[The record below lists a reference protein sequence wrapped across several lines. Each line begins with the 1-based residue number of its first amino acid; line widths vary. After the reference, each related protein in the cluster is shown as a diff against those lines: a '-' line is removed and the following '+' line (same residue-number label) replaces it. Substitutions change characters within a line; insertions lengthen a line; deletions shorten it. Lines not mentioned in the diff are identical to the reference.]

1 MIDVAFILP
10 SFAGGGA
17 ERVVLQIAGALEK
30 DRFRSRLITLD
41 ATGPLAGH
49 LPDGLPLTDL
59 ARPRV
64 RNALPAL
71 GRELRAQT
79 PDIVFST
86 MAHLNQGVLAVNRR
100 LPNSVQVI
108 VREANMPLSGVG
120 GVKRLLVGFGYRRLY
135 PGAAAIVCPAQVVAD
150 ELERRYH
157 FAPSQV
163 RVIFNP
169 VDVDHLRE
177 QALRPERK
185 EGDGLRLVASGR
197 LTTQKGFDRALDA
210 FARLPENAHLSILG
224 DGPQKDV
231 LKAKAKA
238 LRIDERVWFG
248 GYQHNPW
255 AHYAGADVFLLPSR
269 WEGMPNAALESLACG
284 TPVVA
289 TPDAGGIDDIARRA
303 SSAAVKIAH
312 PGNEFVGAVC
322 SFSPVPTASLRP
334 SLLPKQFLKAQVVSD
349 YERLFTQVHEHKV

>member
-1 MIDVAFILP
+1 LIAVAFILP

-17 ERVVLQIAGALEK
+17 ERVVLQIAGALDK
-30 DRFRSRLITLD
+30 DRFRSSLITLD
-41 ATGPLAGH
+41 ATGPLVDH

-71 GRELRAQT
+71 VRELCAQK

-86 MAHLNQGVLAVNRR
+86 MAHLNQGVLAVKGR

-108 VREANMPLSGVG
+108 VREANLPRSGVG
-120 GVKRLLVGFGYRRLY
+120 GVKRLLLGLGYRRLY
-135 PGAAAIVCPAQVVAD
+135 PRAAAIVCPAQVVAE
-150 ELERRYH
+150 ELDRRYH
-157 FAPSQV
+157 FASNHV
-163 RVIFNP
+163 RIIFNP
-169 VDVDHLRE
+169 VDADHLRA
-177 QALRPERK
+177 QASRPERK
-185 EGDGLRLVASGR
+185 AGDGLRLVASGR

-210 FARLPENAHLSILG
+210 FAAFPENAHLSILG
-224 DGPQKDV
+224 DGPQKEA
-231 LKAKAKA
+231 LRAKAKS
-238 LRIDERVWFG
+238 LGIDERVWFG

-289 TPDAGGIDDIARRA
+289 TPDAGGIDDIARLA
-303 SSAAVKIAH
+303 SSAAVTIAQ

-322 SFSPVPTASLRP
+322 SYRPAPTASLRP
-334 SLLPKQFLKAQVVSD
+334 SLLPNQFLKAQVIRD
-349 YERLFTQVHEHKV
+349 YERLFAQIHEHKV